1 MTTHFLL
8 YYSTCKHNDI
18 RSIQKESCNSLYDRK
33 EYMPSAKSIIA
44 IERPRHNR
52 LNLQK
57 KIIDR
62 CCNPKNHTHT
72 HTQNH
77 ARAVHTH
84 SGRTDVHNENHTHS
98 HTDIQTQAHTHSE
111 VRARAHNAR
120 ERITHSNTREARS
133 NRARAHQKQRE
144 SHARATETT
153 IIPCTHIHT
162 EATRIT
168 RAQNKTK

>member
-8 YYSTCKHNDI
+8 YYSTCKNNDI

-72 HTQNH
+72 HRITRVLCTHTQDAQMYTTRITHIVTQIFKHRLTRTVRYAHAHTTPENESH
-77 ARAVHTH
+77 TATHEKREVIARAPTR
-84 SGRTDVHNENHTHS
+84 SNENHT
-98 HTDIQTQAHTHSE
+98 
-111 VRARAHNAR
+111 RAQ
-120 ERITHSNTREARS
+120 
-133 NRARAHQKQRE
+133 QKQR
-144 SHARATETT
+144 
-153 IIPCTHIHT
+153 
-162 EATRIT
+162 
-168 RAQNKTK
+168 